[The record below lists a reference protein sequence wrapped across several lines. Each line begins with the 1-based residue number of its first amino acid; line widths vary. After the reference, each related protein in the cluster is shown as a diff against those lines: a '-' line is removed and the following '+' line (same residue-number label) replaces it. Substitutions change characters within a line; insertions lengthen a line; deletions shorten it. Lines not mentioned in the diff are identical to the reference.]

1 MKRFM
6 SAALVATLFASTAM
20 AQPPERG
27 DRGERGQRGDGGQR
41 QRPDLSGGPRGDRQ
55 QGPRQAQQAPQARP
69 APQAQAAPQAGPQPG
84 RGSYLRTPGPQGDAA
99 RRGDDPRNVAPNRP
113 DNAQRGPD
121 NRGGD
126 NRGNDNRGND
136 NRGPGNRP
144 GFDNRG
150 QDNRFDN
157 RGQPNRG
164 FDNRRPGQQQYRGPN
179 QQQLRDRD
187 RGRQWFDQ
195 RSFRPS
201 YRAPQR
207 FRVAPYRAPPG
218 FYSRSWSFGDR
229 LPYGWFGSGY
239 YLNWGSYGLPFPPI
253 GAEWVRV
260 GSDALLVDIWS
271 GEVLSVYYGLFW

>member
-27 DRGERGQRGDGGQR
+27 DRGGERGQRGDGGQR
-41 QRPDLSGGPRGDRQ
+41 QYGGPRGGDRQ
-55 QGPRQAQQAPQARP
+55 EGPRQAQPAPQARP
-69 APQAQAAPQAGPQPG
+69 APQAPSAPQAGPQPG

-99 RRGDDPRNVAPNRP
+99 RRGEDLRGGPPNRP

-121 NRGGD
+121 IRRD
-126 NRGNDNRGND
+126 D
-136 NRGPGNRP
+136 NRGPDNRARDYRP

-150 QDNRFDN
+150 
-157 RGQPNRG
+157 
-164 FDNRRPGQQQYRGPN
+164 PGQQFDRGRNP
-179 QQQLRDRD
+179 QLRDRD

-207 FRVAPYRAPPG
+207 FRVAPYRPPPG

-253 GAEWVRV
+253 GCEWVRV
-260 GSDALLVDIWS
+260 GSDALLVDIWT

>member
-27 DRGERGQRGDGGQR
+27 DRGGERGQRDDGGGQR
-41 QRPDLSGGPRGDRQ
+41 QGSSDRGNRGGDRQ
-55 QGPRQAQQAPQARP
+55 QGPRQAQPAPQARP
-69 APQAQAAPQAGPQPG
+69 APQAQAAPQAGPKPG

-99 RRGDDPRNVAPNRP
+99 RRGEDLRGGPPNRP
-113 DNAQRGPD
+113 DNTQRGPD
-121 NRGGD
+121 IRRDD
-126 NRGNDNRGND
+126 NRGRDDRRGFDNRGWD
-136 NRGPGNRP
+136 NRP

-150 QDNRFDN
+150 S
-157 RGQPNRG
+157 
-164 FDNRRPGQQQYRGPN
+164 GQQFDRDRS
-179 QQQLRDRD
+179 QQLRDRD

-218 FYSRSWSFGDR
+218 FYSRNWSFGDR

-239 YLNWGSYGLPFPPI
+239 YLNFGSYGLPYPPI

-260 GSDALLVDIWS
+260 GSDALLVDIWT